1 MFICKKYKGERAQTD
16 SFNSTQRHV
25 GKDTSKAV
33 PTFQYFA
40 DVNGELGDCAD
51 ATNAHIT
58 AVWKT
63 SRQLLPIIT
72 NRVMSLRN
80 WASIFS
86 FCMAQCLLYGWEK
99 WSEFNETILP
109 LSFADN
115 DMVLW
120 ICSAWLEQLIRT
132 EELHERLGIIRAL
145 KKPDGVGF
153 DTLASYREKIKTFG
167 QEA

>member
-1 MFICKKYKGERAQTD
+1 MALRCVFKRSWCEICNLWIYKKFSGGKGALKKEGMFICKKYKGERSQTD

-25 GKDTSKAV
+25 GKDISKAV

-40 DVNGELGDCAD
+40 DVNGELGGCAD

-120 ICSAWLEQLIRT
+120 ICSA
-132 EELHERLGIIRAL
+132 
-145 KKPDGVGF
+145 
-153 DTLASYREKIKTFG
+153 
-167 QEA
+167 